1 MVVIVHLAVVR
12 IPGDRP
18 AAADDGSGVHR
29 LDLRGTIA
37 VVAAIPGLF
46 GLIAFSTINNFLGG
60 VFMALLDAYRL
71 PLVTAQSRS
80 SPPSRS

>member
-18 AAADDGSGVHR
+18 AAAHDGSGVHR